1 MKYIF
6 SIIVFIH
13 GAIHLMG
20 FVKGFKLGE
29 IQNLSSDIS
38 KISAIFWLVSF
49 ALFAM
54 SAIGFLLDKNFWL
67 FFTVLAVV
75 ISSVLIISTW
85 SDSKFGMIANLLIL
99 IVAVFSFT
107 NLRFS
112 NKVETEIAQ
121 ILAHTKTINETTV
134 SEQEISDLPEP
145 VKRWLEVSGV
155 VGKEK
160 INSVWLKQKAKMKM
174 KPEQE
179 NWNDATAEQYF
190 TVQNPAFIWKVKM
203 KMLPFIKIAGRD
215 KFVDGK
221 GEMQIKMFSL
231 LNIVNEKGSKMDE
244 GTLQRY
250 LGEMVWFPSAALSP
264 FITWEAID
272 NRSAK
277 AKMDYQGTKGSGTF
291 HFNENGDFIR
301 YSALRFKGNEVDAE
315 RYEWVIDVRE
325 HAVKN
330 GIKIPVKMTATWKL
344 DEGDWTWLDL
354 EITEITYNVDT
365 PFNKTRAN

>member
-1 MKYIF
+1 MKYLF
-6 SIIVFIH
+6 TTLIILH

-20 FVKGFKLGE
+20 FAKGYNLGE

-67 FFTVLAVV
+67 FFAAIAIV

-85 SDSKFGMIANLLIL
+85 SDSKYGVIANLLIL
-99 IVAVFSFT
+99 IVAVFSFM
-107 NLRFS
+107 NLRFN

-121 ILAHTKTINETTV
+121 ILAHPETINKTKV
-134 SEQEISDLPEP
+134 SEQEISNLPEP

-160 INSVWLKQKAKMKM
+160 IHTVWLKQTAKMKM
-174 KPEQE
+174 KPGQG
-179 NWNDATAEQYF
+179 NWNNATAEQYF
-190 TVQNPAFIWKVKM
+190 TVQNPAFVWKVNM
-203 KMLPFIKIAGRD
+203 IMPPFIKIAGRD

-250 LGEMVWFPSAALSP
+250 LGEIVWFPSAALSP
-264 FITWEAID
+264 FITWEEID
-272 NRSAK
+272 NHSAK
-277 AKMDYQGTKGSGTF
+277 ATMDYKGTKGSGTF
-291 HFNENGDFIR
+291 QFNENGDFIR

-315 RYEWVIDVRE
+315 RNEWVIDVKE
-325 HAVKN
+325 HAVMN

-344 DEGDWTWLDL
+344 DEGDWTWMEL
-354 EITEITYNVDT
+354 EITEINYNI
-365 PFNKTRAN
+365 KR